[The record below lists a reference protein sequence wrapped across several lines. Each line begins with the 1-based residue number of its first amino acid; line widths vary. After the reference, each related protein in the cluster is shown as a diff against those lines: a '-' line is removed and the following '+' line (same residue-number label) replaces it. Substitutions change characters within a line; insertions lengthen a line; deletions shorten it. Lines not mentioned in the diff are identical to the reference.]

1 MICEKNED
9 DIFEFF
15 GAEHD
20 RFGFPEGVY
29 RMTSMRGG
37 ETYLIA
43 GSEKTALYDCGMAYC
58 GPYTAANI
66 KEKLN
71 ELGRDKLDYILLSH
85 SHYDHMG
92 ALPYIK
98 REFPEAIV
106 VGSAKCARILSR
118 PGAREAIGELGKTA
132 RELYTPGSSVEII
145 TDGLQVDIVAGD
157 GDVISLGEEQVRV
170 LETKGHTDCSLTYAV
185 EPMGLLI
192 CSESTGIIESI
203 TYVNT
208 PILKSFDDSQI
219 SLAKCRE
226 YGAEYICLP
235 HFGLLPKHM
244 NEKYWQMFEDACREV
259 IGFARD
265 LEKKR
270 QNIEEMTRSYYNKY
284 WNPKFIKEQPVEAYM
299 INAEATVKAALK
311 AEYC

>member
-1 MICEKNED
+1 MICERNDE

-15 GAEHD
+15 GNEHD
-20 RFGFPEGVY
+20 RFGFPEGVH

-37 ETYLIA
+37 ETYLIT

-66 KEKLN
+66 RNELD

-98 REFPEAIV
+98 KEFPEAVV
-106 VGSAKCARILSR
+106 VGSEKCARILSR
-118 PGAREAIGELGKTA
+118 PGAIEAIGNLGTVA
-132 RELYTPGSSVEII
+132 RDLYTPGSTIKII
-145 TDGLQVDIVAGD
+145 TDGIKVDMIVGEGD
-157 GDVISLGEEQVRV
+157 EISLGDETIKVI
-170 LETKGHTDCSLTYAV
+170 ETKGHTDCSLTYAI

-192 CSESTGIIESI
+192 CSESTGLIESLD
-203 TYVNT
+203 YVNT

-219 SLAKCRE
+219 SMAKCRD
-226 YGAEYICLP
+226 YHARYICLP
-235 HFGLLPKHM
+235 HFGLLPQYM
-244 NEKYWQMFEDACREV
+244 NEKYWQMFDDSCRQV
-259 IGFARD
+259 ISFVRD
-265 LEKKR
+265 LEKSGK
-270 QNIEEMTRSYYNKY
+270 NIEEMKKSYYNKY
-284 WNPKFIKEQPVEAYM
+284 WNPKFIMEQPIKAYM
-299 INAEATVKAALK
+299 INTEATIKAALR